1 LTKNGLLKKIPFSRP
16 QENKSD
22 NTIEFTLV
30 DLKLDKYIGEYG
42 MKPIE
47 IVEMIKKEKP
57 DFLGKIPEK
66 RAAVIIRESFKQ
78 IAAQVEAMEEGQIKV
93 TGFGVFNV
101 KQVERVKEGQK
112 EIIKRIFFRPVQIK
126 AEDAE

>member
-1 LTKNGLLKKIPFSRP
+1 
-16 QENKSD
+16 
-22 NTIEFTLV
+22 
-30 DLKLDKYIGEYG
+30 